1 MRQSPMRSLVI
12 IGVLCSLS
20 QYACKNRSTNRRQ
33 ASALSQSSED
43 INPQEAKH
51 TQPIVHK
58 TAALQEVGPLQPGI
72 GFPSWYKDNSGL
84 MLEPCF
90 APDPLCLPADGFDPG
105 QPLIFPTNFPG
116 EFFWHTATATLPTTG
131 GGQITWLAAVEG
143 AFANEVPIEG
153 ERVVFGRIRIRGS
166 NLEPGSYR
174 VTHPY
179 GIDMFEVLD
188 AGPKSINF
196 TEDIAAVA
204 ENFTAVYNSRV
215 GPFLRWDSNI
225 APAAP
230 AGYLGDPGVNHEVT
244 GSPYG
249 TNFVRVERMRLDRAP
264 IEIGFIRQFSI
275 SGKLHV
281 FKVFADKPEGTYNP
295 APTITLGASRSGATI
310 RYSLDGSDPANGLL
324 YTQPFSLPPGTST
337 LRVVATHPESGTSQ
351 VRQFTYT
358 VDPLSLAVGLA
369 ESSDLEGVY
378 NRTISVAL
386 QSYGGAEGIKYTLD
400 STDPRTSA
408 TALDYSAPLA
418 LSVNGSYEL
427 AAVAVKNGS
436 YSPLRRFRFTVKK
449 RHTQLGPVNVAHGF
463 PYWYE
468 DLNSR
473 LRLVPCFDPDEQRC
487 LPLEGVDPTRP
498 VSFPANFPGE
508 FFYWTGE
515 STGLFEN
522 GGRALLV
529 LAVEGAFMNENVIP
543 GDQAV
548 FGRIRIRLDTPEGG
562 LHRVTHP
569 FGVEHFNLQ
578 AGGRRSVNFTQD
590 IELAAGGFHFIET
603 GRVQMLTPGG
613 PSGGFIAN
621 PTVPVKLTGGP
632 NGTDYFRVER
642 FNGTTWD
649 ALLDTDE
656 FFVTGQKATDEV
668 LVDIAPGTSV
678 VRQWP
683 TIRMSASEMDA
694 KIWYTLDGS
703 DPKSTNLTKLY
714 TEPFVPT
721 SQASSLTIHAFAESN
736 NKKSAIALTQLTLDT
751 EPPSLTV
758 APAGGLITGPIEITF
773 SKNDPTAVTYYTL
786 DGTDPRESLS
796 RNLAGD
802 RLVIDPLPSVELR
815 AVAQDAAGNFSA
827 IIQETYTVGTPQGP
841 VGGPVVSALGYSL
854 VRDGTSLGMLVNWD
868 AQLTSGTIVK
878 YSLEVSTNGGPW
890 TPLPISTLTAKSHV
904 VPVVIPVATGSLKFR
919 VQAQSSHGLS
929 SSWHESPL
937 LVLDYTT
944 ETLLTTVRY
953 NGLWNQIGFEGAVN
967 GSLRVTSTANDSV
980 RFDFS
985 GIAMAVISA
994 QRSTGGTIAARFDGQ
1009 TLSDEVLTA
1018 NLPVTQVPIFIQNG
1032 LAVGPHRIELSNTTT
1047 GREFLFDGILTVTA
1061 Q

>member
-1 MRQSPMRSLVI
+1 MYRSAMKPLI
-12 IGVLCSLS
+12 IFSVLSIFS
-20 QYACKNRSTNRRQ
+20 QNACKNRSANRRQ
-33 ASALSQSSED
+33 AAPLSQSSED
-43 INPQEAKH
+43 IKPKEAIH

-72 GFPSWYKDNSGL
+72 GFPSWYKDSSGL

-90 APDPLCLPADGFDPG
+90 APDPLCLPADGFDPA
-105 QPLIFPTNFPG
+105 QPLIFPSNFPG
-116 EFFWHTATATLPTTG
+116 EFFWHTATATLATTG
-131 GGQITWLAAVEG
+131 GGQVTWLAAIEG

-166 NLEPGSYR
+166 NLEPGTYR

-179 GIDMFEVLD
+179 GVDMFEVLD

-204 ENFTAVYNSRV
+204 ENFTAVYSSRV

-225 APAAP
+225 APSAP
-230 AGYLGDPGVNHEVT
+230 AGYVGDPGVNHEVT

-264 IEIGFIRQFSI
+264 VEIGSISQFNI
-275 SGKLHV
+275 SGKMHV
-281 FKVFADKPEGTYNP
+281 FKVFADKPEGIYNP
-295 APTITLGASRSGATI
+295 APSITLGASRNGATI
-310 RYSLDGSDPANGLL
+310 RYSLDGSDPASGLI
-324 YTQPFSLPPGTST
+324 YTQPIVLPAGTST
-337 LRVVATHPESGTSQ
+337 LRVVATHPESGTSA

-369 ESSDLEGVY
+369 ENSDLEGVY
-378 NRTISVAL
+378 NRNVSVVL
-386 QSYGGAEGIKYTLD
+386 KSYGGADSIKYTLD
-400 STDPRTSA
+400 GTDPRTSA
-408 TALDYSAPLA
+408 TAFSYASPIAFTL
-418 LSVNGSYEL
+418 NGSQEIT
-427 AAVAVKNGS
+427 AVAVKNGA
-436 YSPLRRFRFTVKK
+436 YSPLRRFRFTLKK
-449 RHTQLGPVNVAHGF
+449 RHTQLGPLNVAHGF
-463 PYWYE
+463 PYWYQN
-468 DLNSR
+468 LNSG

-487 LPLEGVDPTRP
+487 LPLEGVDPARP
-498 VSFPANFPGE
+498 ISFPANFPGE

-515 STGLFEN
+515 ATGQFQN

-529 LAVEGAFMNENVIP
+529 LAVEGAFINENVVA

-569 FGVEHFNLQ
+569 FGVEYFNLQ

-603 GRVQMLTPGG
+603 GRVQMLAPVG
-613 PSGGFIAN
+613 PLGGFIADPN
-621 PTVPVKLTGGP
+621 VPVELTGGP

-642 FNGTTWD
+642 FNGVAWD
-649 ALLDTDE
+649 VLLDTDE
-656 FFVTGQKATDEV
+656 FFVTGQKATDGV

-683 TIRMSASEMDA
+683 TIRMSASETDA

-703 DPKSTNLTKLY
+703 DPKATNSRKLY
-714 TEPFVPT
+714 GEPFVPT
-721 SQASSLTIHAFAESN
+721 SNASALTIRAFAEAN
-736 NKKSAIALTQLTLDT
+736 NKTSDVALTQLTLDT
-751 EPPSLTV
+751 VAPSLTV
-758 APAGGLITGPIEITF
+758 APTGGLISGPIEISF
-773 SKNDPTAVTYYTL
+773 AKNDPTAVIYYTL

-796 RNLAGD
+796 RNLAGEK
-802 RLVIDPLPSVELR
+802 LFIDPLPSVELR
-815 AVAQDAAGNFSA
+815 AVAQDEAGNFSA
-827 IIQETYTVGTPQGP
+827 VVQETYTVGSPQGP

-854 VRDGTSLGMLVNWD
+854 VRNGASLGMLVNWD
-868 AQLTSGTIVK
+868 AQITSGTIVK
-878 YSLEVSTNGGPW
+878 YLLEMSTNGGPW
-890 TPLPISTLTAKSHV
+890 TSVPTSALTAKSHV
-904 VPVVIPVATGSLKFR
+904 VPVTIPFSTGSLKFR
-919 VQAQSSHGLS
+919 VQAHSSQGLYS
-929 SSWHESPL
+929 GWNESPL

-944 ETLLTTVRY
+944 ETLLTSIRY
-953 NGLWNQIGFEGAVN
+953 NGQWTQIAFEGAIN

-985 GIAMAVISA
+985 GIAMAIISA
-994 QRSTGGTIAARFDGQ
+994 RRSSGGTIAARFDGQ
-1009 TLSDEVLTA
+1009 ALANEVLTA
-1018 NLPVTQVPIFIQNG
+1018 TPPVTQVPIFIQNG
-1032 LAVGPHRIELSNTTT
+1032 LAVGPHRIELSNTTA